1 MQAFSEAF
9 RRLRGTWTGGGTLVC
24 VGMEVC
30 VPDHCRPSCAP
41 ACSSDDA
48 QTSFRRGLRE
58 KEKAVVRTGPWWWF
72 GIRCCS
78 CAALGGG
85 RDMRAARWDE
95 PQHPRAVMA
104 DSDLNGAS

>member
-1 MQAFSEAF
+1 
-9 RRLRGTWTGGGTLVC
+9 
-24 VGMEVC
+24 MEVC
-30 VPDHCRPSCAP
+30 APHPSCRPSCAP
-41 ACSSDDA
+41 AACSSDDA

-78 CAALGGG
+78 CAALGGE